1 MQPLQAGFRCVLN
14 IGCGSLQLGWQLLKN
29 LKTSQLLL
37 LILKRCSPTFSLT
50 TFFFTLVYPIIP
62 NYVLFVALQLM

>member
-1 MQPLQAGFRCVLN
+1 MLN
-14 IGCGSLQLGWQLLKN
+14 IGCVQVPYISLQLGWQLLKN

-37 LILKRCSPTFSLT
+37 LMLKIYSLTFSLT
-50 TFFFTLVYPIIP
+50 TFFFFSLVYPIIP